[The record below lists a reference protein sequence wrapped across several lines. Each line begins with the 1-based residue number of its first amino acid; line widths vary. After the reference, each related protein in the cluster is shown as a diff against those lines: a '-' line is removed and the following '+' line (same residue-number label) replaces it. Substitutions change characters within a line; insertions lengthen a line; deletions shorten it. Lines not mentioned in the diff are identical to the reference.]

1 MIKMQKGNNEK
12 HIKNTLGVFSN
23 AKAYEKEMENRKWLS
38 KSGSWL
44 GFVVL
49 ILLHTAAA
57 VARIR
62 RSHFLLKTFSWLP
75 FCYCTPFVFS
85 ISPTLRELI

>member
-1 MIKMQKGNNEK
+1 MQALRKKSPSMKTLIKMQKGNDEK

-49 ILLHTAAA
+49 ILLYSSSSST
-57 VARIR
+57 
-62 RSHFLLKTFSWLP
+62 
-75 FCYCTPFVFS
+75 Y
-85 ISPTLRELI
+85 